1 MSLWDESG
9 GNSQVHALGPR
20 KAPELAREGMSTLA
34 EENFTIKILEQGD
47 AKILRCPELEA
58 YSAQFKKS
66 QAVAGCRAG

>member
-9 GNSQVHALGPR
+9 GNSQVHALGPG

-34 EENFTIKILEQGD
+34 EENFTIQILEQGD
-47 AKILRCPELEA
+47 AQILSRPELEA